1 MVSSLSS
8 LSIATS
14 LLASSSSQGGFDFT
28 KLYPSTSSGTSS
40 LPPGVALKQA
50 ETNEAK
56 QLDQVRKDPQ
66 VQRDLARYAKV
77 VAGAKTLNDVL
88 DDPVA
93 RQVFL
98 KANGLGDQTDY
109 VGLVKKALASAPSDT
124 TSLANKLSS
133 TNVNWLS
140 TINRYNLNLLGV
152 TSLKLPDSL
161 KQVSDDYVS
170 EKRLDNLD
178 EQMPG
183 LGSAILFKTLA
194 PTLKTPIQILGSA
207 LGREVVTTA
216 LGIPKQIALQS
227 LEAQSTAITKRLDVS
242 KLQNPAFVD
251 NLIQRYLIENNS
263 SSNSSAGLYA

>member
-1 MVSSLSS
+1 M
-8 LSIATS
+8 
-14 LLASSSSQGGFDFT
+14 
-28 KLYPSTSSGTSS
+28 
-40 LPPGVALKQA
+40 
-50 ETNEAK
+50 
-56 QLDQVRKDPQ
+56 
-66 VQRDLARYAKV
+66 
-77 VAGAKTLNDVL
+77 
-88 DDPVA
+88 
-93 RQVFL
+93 
-98 KANGLGDQTDY
+98 
-109 VGLVKKALASAPSDT
+109 
-124 TSLANKLSS
+124 
-133 TNVNWLS
+133 
-140 TINRYNLNLLGV
+140 
-152 TSLKLPDSL
+152 
-161 KQVSDDYVS
+161 SDDYVS

-183 LGSAILFKTLA
+183 LDSAILFKTLA

>member
-1 MVSSLSS
+1 MVASLSS

-14 LLASSSSQGGFDFT
+14 LLASSASQTGFDFT
-28 KLYPSTSSGTSS
+28 KLYPTNGSGTSS
-40 LPPGVALKQA
+40 LPPAVALQQA
-50 ETNEAK
+50 EDNESK

-66 VQRDLARYAKV
+66 VQKDLARYAKV
-77 VAGAKTLNDVL
+77 VAGAKTLDDVL

-98 KANGLGDQTDY
+98 KANGLGDQVDY
-109 VGLVKKALASAPSDT
+109 VGLAKKALASDPSDT

-133 TNVNWLS
+133 TNGNWLS

-152 TSLKLPDSL
+152 TSLRLPDSL
-161 KQVSDDYVS
+161 QQVSDDYVS

-178 EQMPG
+178 NQLPG
-183 LGSAILFKTLA
+183 LGSAILFKALA
-194 PTLKTPIQILGSA
+194 PTLTSPLQILGSA

-216 LGIPKQIALQS
+216 LGLPKEIAIQS
-227 LEAQSTAITKRLDVS
+227 LEAQEKAISQRLDVT

-263 SSNSSAGLYA
+263 SSSSSTGLYA